1 MKKVIFGGIVL
12 VALLIAVLEP
22 QYGWRPDMS
31 AGEVNTVEIVEA

>member
-12 VALLIAVLEP
+12 ATLLIAVLEP

-31 AGEVNTVEIVEA
+31 IGEGNIVEKVNL